1 MKTTLC
7 LPNGYREILSVDLQK
22 DKKKALLI
30 NALAIVI
37 GVVLVLLGC
46 TRVPLMVLFDLEM
59 GLLTFGFRFVVLA
72 LGSAAYIVLHELV
85 HGIFMK
91 YFSGDKPHYGFTGM
105 YAYAGS
111 VAYFNKRNYI
121 TIALAP
127 VVVWGI
133 VLAALC
139 EIVSPLWFWVV
150 YIIQITN
157 LSGAAG
163 DFYVTWKF
171 RTLPKD
177 ILVQDIGVSM
187 KVFSVE

>member
-72 LGSAAYIVLHELV
+72 LGSTAYIVLHELV